1 MSTPAP
7 KLPEF
12 VRRIVDELYACG
24 VGCAPALCDNGPG
37 CVCPCHGVAR
47 ALDLLSRIHAEIGP
61 GTEKPLEAWSKLKSL
76 LKWARSEVGG

>member
-37 CVCPCHGVAR
+37 ASAR
-47 ALDLLSRIHAEIGP
+47 PAISHPRRDRP
-61 GTEKPLEAWSKLKSL
+61 GNREAS
-76 LKWARSEVGG
+76 